1 MDNKGYTEKLTD
13 TANMDNTDKMAN
25 SGNTGGVDAAKNVF
39 IAYNIEHTEKMAD
52 TENVASTESAASID
66 NTAST
71 DNIAGTEN
79 ATGIDK
85 ETGTASASGIG
96 NGSITESMVST
107 EKNDVEV
114 RSEYADSS
122 LENENIN
129 SVDNK
134 NKKKIDIALLE
145 ENELD
150 KLKGAVKGY
159 SVRLLTDKLLE
170 KGFVGDNMSHIVD
183 NSTLFN
189 QIKECNASGLPVVGF
204 FRKKKMFGCFIFEKI
219 TIKKDSLEPI
229 PDIDTDTLNIIR
241 IKNCYVHE
249 DAKNVEA
256 EMLEVAH
263 HDAYTVL
270 TESMMDGSDKNKF
283 DGLTWN
289 NLVYIVKKDKKNGGY
304 LAGLPI
310 GIALGIIYGMLF
322 ENLILGICIGLCL
335 GMCFGMSYGNIFGST
350 GYRLVVNTEEKDT
363 LKDE

>member
-13 TANMDNTDKMAN
+13 IQKMNNTDNTNTTYNTDNTDTTDNADNTDNTDNTDKVAD
-25 SGNTGGVDAAKNVF
+25 SENTVGVDAAKNVF
-39 IAYNIEHTEKMAD
+39 VAYNIEHTEKMDDA
-52 TENVASTESAASID
+52 ENV
-66 NTAST
+66 
-71 DNIAGTEN
+71 
-79 ATGIDK
+79 
-85 ETGTASASGIG
+85 
-96 NGSITESMVST
+96 VST
-107 EKNDVEV
+107 EGNDIEV
-114 RSEYADSS
+114 RSEYAESS
-122 LENENIN
+122 LENEDVNT
-129 SVDNK
+129 VDSM
-134 NKKKIDIALLE
+134 NKKKIDIALIE

-150 KLKGAVKGY
+150 KLKGTVKGY

-270 TESMMDGSDKNKF
+270 TESMMNGSDKNKF

-289 NLVYIVKKDKKNGGY
+289 NLVYVVKKDKKNGGY

-310 GIALGIIYGMLF
+310 GIALGIVYGMLF

-335 GMCFGMSYGNIFGST
+335 GMCLGMSYGNIFGST

>member
-13 TANMDNTDKMAN
+13 IQKMNNTDNTNTTYNTDNTDTTDNADNTDNTDNTDKVAD
-25 SGNTGGVDAAKNVF
+25 SENTVGVDAAKNVF
-39 IAYNIEHTEKMAD
+39 VAYNIEHTEKMDDA
-52 TENVASTESAASID
+52 ENV
-66 NTAST
+66 
-71 DNIAGTEN
+71 
-79 ATGIDK
+79 
-85 ETGTASASGIG
+85 
-96 NGSITESMVST
+96 VST
-107 EKNDVEV
+107 EGNDIEV
-114 RSEYADSS
+114 RSEYAESS
-122 LENENIN
+122 LENEDVNT
-129 SVDNK
+129 VDSM
-134 NKKKIDIALLE
+134 NKKKIDIALIE

-150 KLKGAVKGY
+150 KLKGTVKGY

>member
-13 TANMDNTDKMAN
+13 IQKMNNTDNTNTTYNTDNTDTTDNADNTDNTDNTDKVAD
-25 SGNTGGVDAAKNVF
+25 SENTVGVDAAKNVF
-39 IAYNIEHTEKMAD
+39 VAYNIEHTEKMDDA
-52 TENVASTESAASID
+52 ENV
-66 NTAST
+66 
-71 DNIAGTEN
+71 
-79 ATGIDK
+79 
-85 ETGTASASGIG
+85 
-96 NGSITESMVST
+96 VST
-107 EKNDVEV
+107 EGNDIEV
-114 RSEYADSS
+114 RSEYAESS
-122 LENENIN
+122 LENEDVNT
-129 SVDNK
+129 VDSM
-134 NKKKIDIALLE
+134 NKKKIDIALIE

-150 KLKGAVKGY
+150 KLKGTVKGY

-204 FRKKKMFGCFIFEKI
+204 FRKKKMFGCFIFEKA

>member
-13 TANMDNTDKMAN
+13 IQKMNNTDNTNTTYNTDNTDTTDNADNTDNTDNTDKVAD
-25 SGNTGGVDAAKNVF
+25 SENTVGVYAAKNVF
-39 IAYNIEHTEKMAD
+39 VAYNIEHTEKMDDA
-52 TENVASTESAASID
+52 ENV
-66 NTAST
+66 
-71 DNIAGTEN
+71 
-79 ATGIDK
+79 
-85 ETGTASASGIG
+85 
-96 NGSITESMVST
+96 VST
-107 EKNDVEV
+107 EGNDIEV
-114 RSEYADSS
+114 RSEYAESS
-122 LENENIN
+122 LENEDVNT
-129 SVDNK
+129 VDSM
-134 NKKKIDIALLE
+134 NKKKIDIALIE

-150 KLKGAVKGY
+150 KLKGTVKGY

>member
-13 TANMDNTDKMAN
+13 IQKMNNTDNTNTTYNTDNTDTTDNADNTDNTDNTDKVAD
-25 SGNTGGVDAAKNVF
+25 SENTVGVDAAKNVF
-39 IAYNIEHTEKMAD
+39 VAYNIEHTEKMDDA
-52 TENVASTESAASID
+52 EN
-66 NTAST
+66 
-71 DNIAGTEN
+71 G
-79 ATGIDK
+79 
-85 ETGTASASGIG
+85 
-96 NGSITESMVST
+96 VST
-107 EKNDVEV
+107 EGNDIEV
-114 RSEYADSS
+114 RSEYAESS
-122 LENENIN
+122 LENEDVNT
-129 SVDNK
+129 VDRM
-134 NKKKIDIALLE
+134 NKKKIDIALIE

-150 KLKGAVKGY
+150 KLKGTVKGY

-219 TIKKDSLEPI
+219 AIKKDSLEPI

-270 TESMMDGSDKNKF
+270 TESMMNGSDKNKF

-289 NLVYIVKKDKKNGGY
+289 NLVYVVKKDKKNGGY